1 MISGDQAYLLN
12 FITICAVLLL
22 SHTLESLDLLGFHD
36 FFQQFLFPL
45 IRHYSAQRWMQML
58 SMAQWAIARAV
69 HSL

>member
-45 IRHYSAQRWMQML
+45 IRH
-58 SMAQWAIARAV
+58 
-69 HSL
+69 